1 MIETVAEIVAAF
13 VKRNQVATADLP
25 ALIASVSA
33 SISAL
38 TNPVPVAEAL
48 TPAVPIKRSITPSAI
63 VCLDCGWRGKMLRRH
78 LSTRHKMTPE
88 QYRGR
93 WGLPLSHALTAPN
106 YKLRRSEI
114 AKSLGLGRRRGTD
127 PAPIPAPDKAASKR
141 RPRKAATAK

>member
-1 MIETVAEIVAAF
+1 MIENVAEIVAAF

-38 TNPVPVAEAL
+38 TNPVPVAEVL
-48 TPAVPIKRSITPSAI
+48 TPAVPIKRSITPSAV

-78 LSTRHKMTPE
+78 LTARHKMTPE

-93 WGLPLSHALTAPN
+93 WSLPLSHTLTAPA
-106 YKLRRSEI
+106 YTDQRSAL
-114 AKSLGLGRRRGTD
+114 AKSFGLGRLGRGVT
-127 PAPIPAPDKAASKR
+127 PAPSKPAPKR
-141 RPRKAATAK
+141 RSGTAATAE